1 MADNKRT
8 GLSALADAGNDGEDF
23 SVIDAIGGPRGVIE
37 SMLPGVVF
45 VVLFVATSNLN
56 LTIAVSAVL
65 AVLQVIVRLIQ
76 RQSVMGA
83 VSGLVAVGIC
93 LIWAWQTHEARN
105 YYIFGFIT
113 NAGYA
118 ALLAVSL
125 IARVPG
131 LGLVVEF
138 IRSLPTEHFKAWFH
152 DWMDDKALKRAYMIV
167 TGLWVGLF
175 LLRLV
180 VQVPLYLTNHVAALG
195 VTRLLMGIPFWALAI
210 WVSYLI
216 IATPMHRHKVAAR
229 KIQTE
234 VAVDAELDRC
244 WTGEVVEVLE
254 PSEDRVTPAWPLAG
268 PLAMGGGVGGAD
280 LVHVSLPGQLKWK
293 AITVSEQ
300 MSRLGHI
307 DVAVPIERMP
317 GDKAAGGLNWRTR
330 IEMIADDNGM
340 PSMRRRGTHNR
351 VAIDTMPLATRTL
364 LDVAKREHVWEGGFE
379 PGSQI
384 RLSVPEPRG
393 EIVDTAAAD
402 DNYAVLVDGELRAGS
417 QLLTEQ
423 VTINGTTFDYQVDAN
438 GFWQVHRQAPIAL
451 GTHVINLVNGQLQSA
466 ADAVI
471 WDLYSGSGLFTLP
484 LATMTGERTRMLSV
498 EGARVAV
505 KNAQRNLRA
514 MNLNDVD
521 ARAGD
526 VSRTLDHVPAHLAK
540 PNVVVLDPPRA
551 GARAKV
557 CRQIAAAGASSVV
570 YIACDPTSLA
580 RDTATLI
587 GEGYELKD
595 IRAFDIY
602 PMTHHVETVALFTR

>member
-1 MADNKRT
+1 MQAEVRIERYADQGRCV
-8 GLSALADAGNDGEDF
+8 AHIDG
-23 SVIDAIGGPRGVIE
+23 R
-37 SMLPGVVF
+37 VVF
-45 VVLFVATSNLN
+45 ARFALPDEL
-56 LTIAVSAVL
+56 
-65 AVLQVIVRLIQ
+65 VR
-76 RQSVMGA
+76 V
-83 VSGLVAVGIC
+83 
-93 LIWAWQTHEARN
+93 
-105 YYIFGFIT
+105 
-113 NAGYA
+113 
-118 ALLAVSL
+118 
-125 IARVPG
+125 
-131 LGLVVEF
+131 
-138 IRSLPTEHFKAWFH
+138 
-152 DWMDDKALKRAYMIV
+152 
-167 TGLWVGLF
+167 
-175 LLRLV
+175 
-180 VQVPLYLTNHVAALG
+180 
-195 VTRLLMGIPFWALAI
+195 
-210 WVSYLI
+210 
-216 IATPMHRHKVAAR
+216 
-229 KIQTE
+229 
-234 VAVDAELDRC
+234 ELDEPHDRDDRF

-254 PSEDRVTPAWPLAG
+254 PSEDRATPAWPLAG

-451 GTHVINLVNGQLQSA
+451 
-466 ADAVI
+466 
-471 WDLYSGSGLFTLP
+471 FTLP

>member
-1 MADNKRT
+1 M
-8 GLSALADAGNDGEDF
+8 
-23 SVIDAIGGPRGVIE
+23 
-37 SMLPGVVF
+37 
-45 VVLFVATSNLN
+45 
-56 LTIAVSAVL
+56 
-65 AVLQVIVRLIQ
+65 
-76 RQSVMGA
+76 
-83 VSGLVAVGIC
+83 
-93 LIWAWQTHEARN
+93 
-105 YYIFGFIT
+105 
-113 NAGYA
+113 
-118 ALLAVSL
+118 
-125 IARVPG
+125 
-131 LGLVVEF
+131 
-138 IRSLPTEHFKAWFH
+138 
-152 DWMDDKALKRAYMIV
+152 
-167 TGLWVGLF
+167 
-175 LLRLV
+175 
-180 VQVPLYLTNHVAALG
+180 
-195 VTRLLMGIPFWALAI
+195 
-210 WVSYLI
+210 
-216 IATPMHRHKVAAR
+216 
-229 KIQTE
+229 
-234 VAVDAELDRC
+234 
-244 WTGEVVEVLE
+244 
-254 PSEDRVTPAWPLAG
+254 
-268 PLAMGGGVGGAD
+268 GGAD

>member
-1 MADNKRT
+1 
-8 GLSALADAGNDGEDF
+8 
-23 SVIDAIGGPRGVIE
+23 
-37 SMLPGVVF
+37 
-45 VVLFVATSNLN
+45 
-56 LTIAVSAVL
+56 
-65 AVLQVIVRLIQ
+65 
-76 RQSVMGA
+76 
-83 VSGLVAVGIC
+83 
-93 LIWAWQTHEARN
+93 
-105 YYIFGFIT
+105 
-113 NAGYA
+113 
-118 ALLAVSL
+118 
-125 IARVPG
+125 
-131 LGLVVEF
+131 
-138 IRSLPTEHFKAWFH
+138 
-152 DWMDDKALKRAYMIV
+152 
-167 TGLWVGLF
+167 
-175 LLRLV
+175 
-180 VQVPLYLTNHVAALG
+180 
-195 VTRLLMGIPFWALAI
+195 
-210 WVSYLI
+210 
-216 IATPMHRHKVAAR
+216 
-229 KIQTE
+229 
-234 VAVDAELDRC
+234 
-244 WTGEVVEVLE
+244 
-254 PSEDRVTPAWPLAG
+254 
-268 PLAMGGGVGGAD
+268 MGGFG
-280 LVHVSLPGQLKWK
+280 
-293 AITVSEQ
+293 
-300 MSRLGHI
+300 
-307 DVAVPIERMP
+307 
-317 GDKAAGGLNWRTR
+317 
-330 IEMIADDNGM
+330 
-340 PSMRRRGTHNR
+340 
-351 VAIDTMPLATRTL
+351 
-364 LDVAKREHVWEGGFE
+364 

-393 EIVDTAAAD
+393 EIADTAAAD
-402 DNYAVLVDGELRAGS
+402 DNYAVLVDGEVTRGQSRAAHRTGDGA
-417 QLLTEQ
+417 TDA
-423 VTINGTTFDYQVDAN
+423 TFDYQVWTPAVS
-438 GFWQVHRQAPIAL
+438 GRVHRHAPIAL

>member
-1 MADNKRT
+1 MQAEVRIERYADQGRCV
-8 GLSALADAGNDGEDF
+8 AHIDG
-23 SVIDAIGGPRGVIE
+23 R
-37 SMLPGVVF
+37 VVF
-45 VVLFVATSNLN
+45 VRFALPDEL
-56 LTIAVSAVL
+56 
-65 AVLQVIVRLIQ
+65 VR
-76 RQSVMGA
+76 V
-83 VSGLVAVGIC
+83 
-93 LIWAWQTHEARN
+93 
-105 YYIFGFIT
+105 
-113 NAGYA
+113 
-118 ALLAVSL
+118 
-125 IARVPG
+125 
-131 LGLVVEF
+131 
-138 IRSLPTEHFKAWFH
+138 
-152 DWMDDKALKRAYMIV
+152 
-167 TGLWVGLF
+167 
-175 LLRLV
+175 
-180 VQVPLYLTNHVAALG
+180 
-195 VTRLLMGIPFWALAI
+195 
-210 WVSYLI
+210 
-216 IATPMHRHKVAAR
+216 
-229 KIQTE
+229 
-234 VAVDAELDRC
+234 ELDEPHDRDDRF

-254 PSEDRVTPAWPLAG
+254 PSEDRVTQAWPLAG